1 MKNKIISFDA
11 DDTLWVNEP
20 YYRETE
26 KDFAALLS
34 DYCPEDTVNRE
45 LLKTEIKNI
54 PLYGFGAKGFTLSLI
69 ETALRLSSNKID
81 QKKIG
86 QIIQLCKDLIN
97 RPLILLDG
105 VEETLEILYR
115 QGYGMVVATKGDL
128 LDQQRKLKKSGLEK
142 YFDHIEIMSNKEEN
156 DYLSL
161 TERLGIRAADFIM
174 IGNSLKSDILPVIN
188 IGAKAVH
195 IPFHTTWIHEKADV
209 SDNERKKY
217 IEAENISEIIKILQK
232 I

>member
-11 DDTLWVNEP
+11 DDTLWINEP

-26 KDFAALLS
+26 RNFAELLS
-34 DYCPEDTVNRE
+34 DYCPEEIVNRE
-45 LLKTEIKNI
+45 LLKTEIENI

-69 ETALRLSSNKID
+69 ETALRLSRNKID
-81 QKKIG
+81 QNNIG

-97 RPLILLDG
+97 RPVILLDG
-105 VEETLEILYR
+105 VEKTLETLYR
-115 QGYGMVVATKGDL
+115 KGYGMVVATKGDL
-128 LDQQRKLKKSGLEK
+128 LDQQRKLRNSGLEK
-142 YFDHIEIMSNKEEN
+142 YFDHIEIMSNKTEK
-156 DYLSL
+156 DYLSM
-161 TERLGIRAADFIM
+161 TERLGIRTSDFIM

-195 IPFHTTWIHEKADV
+195 IPFHTTWEHEKADV
-209 SDNERKKY
+209 SENEKTKY
-217 IEAENISEIIKILQK
+217 IEAGNISEIIEILHN

>member
-26 KDFAALLS
+26 KDFAELLS
-34 DYCPEDTVNRE
+34 DYCPEEKVNTE

-81 QKKIG
+81 QNKIG
-86 QIIQLCKDLIN
+86 RIIQLCKDLIN
-97 RPLILLDG
+97 RPVILLEG
-105 VEETLEILYR
+105 VEETLEVLYR
-115 QGYGMVVATKGDL
+115 KGYGMVVATKGDL
-128 LDQQRKLKKSGLEK
+128 LDQQRKLKNSGLEK
-142 YFDHIEIMSNKEEN
+142 YFDHIEIMSNKTEK
-156 DYLSL
+156 DYLSM
-161 TERLGIRAADFIM
+161 TGRLGIRTSDFLM

-188 IGAKAVH
+188 IGARAVH
-195 IPFHTTWIHEKADV
+195 IPFHTTWEHEKADV
-209 SDNERKKY
+209 PENDRAKY
-217 IEAENISEIIKILQK
+217 IEAENISEIIEILQK